1 MSKIISVGPLGVK
14 ITSTLGLGAVE
25 HEVSWKRGS
34 ASLVFAANEGRLEI
48 DWRLMKDTDVDGFIK
63 LPRTVCDW
71 LQRFQNGDAARRV
84 ASQLL
89 S

>member
-63 LPRTVCDW
+63 LPSTVRDW